1 MQHSDG
7 QANRGWDSSFR
18 DFQNTSNSVILNSLR
33 SYYPDSSESQI
44 TTWRRTV
51 PQLKKEIGEVVQ
63 IDAGFTSFTA
73 VLEYEL
79 PMESRRADAI
89 LLLNDG
95 VMVIELKGKTHS
107 TDADIDQAHA
117 YARDLKH
124 YHRECHERDV
134 VAVLIPERL
143 PSAVTKQRDVFI
155 CSPDRLDALVA
166 YLSSRN
172 KKPPIDSERFLS
184 GQAYKPLPSLVQA
197 ARDLFINKRPPQI
210 WKSVADTDDAVCAIR
225 NIIVDAYRTKSRK
238 LVLLTGV
245 PGSGK
250 TLVGLRVVHM
260 PELDSLMSQNGGA
273 PAILLSGNDPLVRVL
288 QHVMRTA
295 KSDGKTFVRHIKN
308 YVKMYLNSATRIPS
322 EHIVVFDEA
331 QRAHDAQQVT
341 EVHGES
347 GPESNP
353 SEPECLIRFAER
365 CNDWSVVVGL
375 IGSGQEINK
384 GEEGGLKLWVDAV
397 SSSPSSNQWTVC
409 GPEELKVHF
418 SDLDFHTEP
427 KLSLDQN
434 IRSHFATRL
443 HDFVAQLV
451 NQYPDRSH
459 LAELA
464 QTLEKQGHDIRI
476 TRDLQLA
483 KNYLRQRYSDSPA
496 HRFGLVAS
504 SRDKTLVGFG
514 VLNDWQS
521 TRSLRIGNWY
531 NDGEC
536 DTGRL
541 SCRHLEICITEYEAQ
556 GLELDAVLLAWGTDF
571 VLKSGNW
578 SIEKARK
585 YRNGNA
591 VRDPFQLRANAYRV
605 LLTRGRDAHVVFV
618 PQLAELNETWEFLC
632 ESGFRP
638 LDNRQ

>member
-1 MQHSDG
+1 M
-7 QANRGWDSSFR
+7 
-18 DFQNTSNSVILNSLR
+18 ILNSLR
-33 SYYPDSSESQI
+33 SHYPDSSESQV

-51 PQLKKEIGEVVQ
+51 PQLQKEIGEVVQ
-63 IDAGFTSFTA
+63 IDAGFTPFTA

-89 LLLNDG
+89 LLLNDS

-124 YHRECHERDV
+124 YHRECHGRDV
-134 VAVLIPERL
+134 VAVLIPERM
-143 PSAVTKQRDVFI
+143 PSTVTKQRDVFV

-166 YLSSRN
+166 FLSSRTN
-172 KKPPIDSERFLS
+172 TPPIDSERFLS
-184 GQAYKPLPSLVQA
+184 DQAYKPLPSLIRA
-197 ARDLFINKRPPQI
+197 ARDLFIHKRSPQI

-225 NIIVDAYRTKSRK
+225 NIIVDAYQTKSRK

-260 PELDSLMSQNGGA
+260 PELDHLIPQNGGT

-288 QHVMRTA
+288 QHVLRTE

-308 YVKMYLNSATRIPS
+308 YVKTYLKSATRIPS
-322 EHIVVFDEA
+322 ENIVVFDEA
-331 QRAHDAQQVT
+331 QRAHDAGQVA
-341 EVHGES
+341 EVHRSSGSES
-347 GPESNP
+347 TP
-353 SEPECLIRFAER
+353 SEPECLIQFAER
-365 CNDWSVVVGL
+365 CRDWSVVVGL

-384 GEEGGLKLWVDAV
+384 GEEGGLKLWMDAV
-397 SSSPSSNQWTVC
+397 SSSPSSSQWTVI

-418 SDLDFHTEP
+418 SELEFQTEP
-427 KLSLDQN
+427 RLSLDQN
-434 IRSHFATRL
+434 IRSHFATHL
-443 HDFVAQLV
+443 HEFVAQLV
-451 NQYPDRSH
+451 KQYPDSSRLAG
-459 LAELA
+459 LAE
-464 QTLEKQGHDIRI
+464 TLERQGHDIRI

-483 KNYLRQRYSDSPA
+483 KYYLRQRYSDSPE

-514 VLNDWQS
+514 VPNDWQS

-531 NDGEC
+531 NDGEN
-536 DTGRL
+536 DTGHL

-571 VLKSGNW
+571 VLKSGKW

-585 YRNGNA
+585 YRDSNA
-591 VRDPFQLRANAYRV
+591 VRDPFRLRANAYRV

-618 PQLAELNETWEFLC
+618 PQLAELDETWEFLC
-632 ESGFRP
+632 ASGCRP
-638 LDNRQ
+638 LDNTE